1 MEDALTARRGWGKE
15 RVDPLFNQYVTC
27 ARLEQHP
34 ELNSLR
40 IVIHASL
47 LAYYSFV
54 RSYSSVTEY

>member
-1 MEDALTARRGWGKE
+1 MHLPRGEAGEKKESTPFLINMSRAR
-15 RVDPLFNQYVTC
+15 DLNN
-27 ARLEQHP
+27 